1 MGTMMTWLD
10 PREVDA
16 IHVRAGQTLRRIA
29 SPQKLGR
36 ATGRKT
42 RTAQAW
48 CAGEKPSPL
57 ARCAEMFRKLTAA
70 GLSPFAGLAFLEAEC
85 AGAMM
90 QMSDDALVERFW
102 ALMDE
107 ETAAEGALNKI
118 QQAFIR
124 PIGQQ
129 TTLDDII
136 EHATEH
142 GTALNELRYVARELR
157 RRQIDPRTHK
167 PSRVRVGRAS

>member
-1 MGTMMTWLD
+1 MATTMIQVD
-10 PREVDA
+10 PRETDA
-16 IHVRAGQTLRRIA
+16 LHVRAGWAVGAMGPTKRVARA
-29 SPQKLGR
+29 LGVSER
-36 ATGRKT
+36 AV
-42 RTAQAW
+42 QAW
-48 CAGEKPSPL
+48 RAGEKPSAL
-57 ARCAEMFRKLTAA
+57 ARCGEMFRKLTAA
-70 GLSPFAGLAFLEAEC
+70 GLSPFAGLAYLEAEC

-102 ALMDE
+102 TLMQE
-107 ETAAEGALNKI
+107 ETKAEGELNEI
-118 QQAFIR
+118 QGAFTN

-129 TTLDDII
+129 ATLDDII

>member
-1 MGTMMTWLD
+1 MTPTTLD
-10 PREVDA
+10 PREIDA
-16 IHVRAGQTLRRIA
+16 LRMRAGWAIGA
-29 SPQKLGR
+29 LGPTKKVAR
-36 ATGRKT
+36 ALGVSER
-42 RTAQAW
+42 AVQAW
-48 CAGEKPSPL
+48 RAGEKPSAL
-57 ARCAEMFRKLTAA
+57 ARCGEMFRKLTAA

-90 QMSDDALVERFW
+90 HMSDDALVERFW

-167 PSRVRVGRAS
+167 PLRVRVGRTA